1 MPRPKRSPRSRR
13 SRRPTRLRVDPFIAS
28 LLGSVALAALLPA
41 RGAAA
46 PAVSDAATGAVA
58 VLFFLYGARLSAR
71 EAWEGLKQW
80 RLHGTVLAVT
90 FGLFPLLGVAAHL
103 LVPDVLSPQLYQG
116 LLFLTLLPSTVQSS
130 IAFTA
135 IARGNTAAAV
145 CSATFSSLFGI
156 LLAPLLAAV
165 LLHTRGGIS
174 AGAVLE
180 IAEQLLLPFAAGQLL
195 RRWIAAR
202 MARHRSVLGL
212 VDRGSILLVV
222 YSAFSAA
229 VVGGMW
235 GTLSLPRLAALLVV
249 ESALLALILTAT
261 LLAGRRLGFDR
272 GDLIAIVFC
281 GSKKSL
287 ASGVPMAAVLFP
299 GAAAGL
305 MVLPLMLF
313 HQLQLMVCAVLARRW
328 AAPAQTAP
336 APAPTMPAPGRGP
349 GDRAPG
355 TPAAVGRRGT
365 GRDRAGPG

>member
-1 MPRPKRSPRSRR
+1 MPRPKTPIRPNTPLRLLRSR
-13 SRRPTRLRVDPFIAS
+13 LRIDPFIAS
-28 LLGSVALAALLPA
+28 LLGTVLVAALLPA

-46 PAVSDAATGAVA
+46 PVVSDAATAGVA
-58 VLFFLYGARLSAR
+58 VLFFLYGTRLSAR
-71 EAWEGLKQW
+71 EAWNGLKKW
-80 RLHGTVLAVT
+80 RLHTTVLAVT
-90 FGLFPLLGVAAHL
+90 FVLFPLLGTAAHL
-103 LVPDVLSPQLYQG
+103 LVPSVLPPELYQG

-130 IAFTA
+130 IAFTS

-156 LLAPLLAAV
+156 LLTPLLAAA

-174 AGAVLE
+174 PGTVLE
-180 IAEQLLLPFAAGQLL
+180 IAEQLLLPFAAGQVL
-195 RRWIAAR
+195 RRWIAPWTV
-202 MARHRSVLGL
+202 RHRSVLSL

-222 YSAFSAA
+222 YSAFGAA

-235 GTLSLPRLAALLVV
+235 ATLSLPRLAALLAV
-249 ESALLALILTAT
+249 ESALLALVLTVT
-261 LLAGRRLGFDR
+261 LLGGRRLGFDR

-299 GAAAGL
+299 GATAGL

-328 AAPAQTAP
+328 AAQAP
-336 APAPTMPAPGRGP
+336 AAEASRPDEALA
-349 GDRAPG
+349 RA
-355 TPAAVGRRGT
+355 
-365 GRDRAGPG
+365 

>member
-1 MPRPKRSPRSRR
+1 MPRPNRPLRSRLP
-13 SRRPTRLRVDPFIAS
+13 RRPARLRVDPFIAA
-28 LLGSVALAALLPA
+28 LLGTVAVAALLPA
-41 RGAAA
+41 HGAAA
-46 PAVSDAATGAVA
+46 PAFSDAATGAVA

-80 RLHGTVLAVT
+80 RLHGTVLTVT

-103 LVPDVLSPQLYQG
+103 LVPAVLSPQLYQG

-130 IAFTA
+130 IAFTS

-156 LLAPLLAAV
+156 VLTPLLAAV
-165 LLHTRGGIS
+165 LLHTEGGVS
-174 AGAVLE
+174 PGTVLE
-180 IAEQLLLPFAAGQLL
+180 IAEQLLLPFAAGQVL
-195 RRWIAAR
+195 RRWIAAW
-202 MARHRSVLGL
+202 MARHRAVLGL

-229 VVGGMW
+229 VVGGVW
-235 GTLSLPRLAALLVV
+235 GALSLPRLAALLGV
-249 ESALLALILTAT
+249 EAALLGVVLTAT
-261 LLAGRRLGFDR
+261 LLVGRRLGFGR
-272 GDLIAIVFC
+272 GDLVAIVFC

-328 AAPAQTAP
+328 GAQAEGAGSSAQPTAA
-336 APAPTMPAPGRGP
+336 
-349 GDRAPG
+349 RALDHV
-355 TPAAVGRRGT
+355 A
-365 GRDRAGPG
+365 

>member
-1 MPRPKRSPRSRR
+1 MPRPNRPLRSHLP
-13 SRRPTRLRVDPFIAS
+13 RRPARLRVDPFIAA
-28 LLGSVALAALLPA
+28 LLGTVAVAALLPA

-46 PAVSDAATGAVA
+46 PAFSDAATGAVA

-103 LVPDVLSPQLYQG
+103 LVPAVLSPQLYQG

-130 IAFTA
+130 IAFTS

-156 LLAPLLAAV
+156 ILTPLLAAV
-165 LLHTRGGIS
+165 LLHTKGGVS
-174 AGAVLE
+174 PGTVLE
-180 IAEQLLLPFAAGQLL
+180 IAEQLLLPFAAGQVL
-195 RRWIAAR
+195 RRWIAAW
-202 MARHRSVLGL
+202 MARHRAVLGL

-229 VVGGMW
+229 VVGGVW
-235 GTLSLPRLAALLVV
+235 GALSLPRLAALLGA
-249 ESALLALILTAT
+249 EAALLALVLTTT
-261 LLAGRRLGFDR
+261 LLVGRRLGFGR
-272 GDLIAIVFC
+272 GDLVAIVFC

-287 ASGVPMAAVLFP
+287 ASGVPMATVLFP
-299 GAAAGL
+299 GPAAGL

-328 AAPAQTAP
+328 GAQAESAGATAQPAAAPAL
-336 APAPTMPAPGRGP
+336 
-349 GDRAPG
+349 DH
-355 TPAAVGRRGT
+355 AA
-365 GRDRAGPG
+365 

>member
-1 MPRPKRSPRSRR
+1 MPRADRPFRSRI
-13 SRRPTRLRVDPFIAS
+13 PGRLPRVDPFIAS
-28 LLGSVALAALLPA
+28 LLATVALAALRPA

-46 PAVSDAATGAVA
+46 PLASGAATGAVA
-58 VLFFLYGARLSAR
+58 VLFFLYGARLSAK
-71 EAWEGLKQW
+71 EAWDGLKQW
-80 RLHGTVLAVT
+80 RLHGTVLTVT

-103 LVPDVLSPQLYQG
+103 LVPGLLSPQLYQG

-130 IAFTA
+130 IAFTS

-156 LLAPLLAAV
+156 VLTPLLAAF
-165 LLHTRGGIS
+165 LLHTKGGIS
-174 AGAVLE
+174 PGSVLQ

-195 RRWIAAR
+195 RRRLTAW
-202 MARHRSVLGL
+202 MARHRAVLGL

-229 VVGGMW
+229 VVGGIW
-235 GTLSLPRLAALLVV
+235 ATLSLPRLAALLLV
-249 ESALLALILTAT
+249 EAALLALVLTTT

-272 GDLIAIVFC
+272 ADLIAIVFC

-287 ASGVPMAAVLFP
+287 ASGVPMATVLFP
-299 GAAAGL
+299 GPAAGL

-328 AAPAQTAP
+328 GAQSQAVEAAATAV
-336 APAPTMPAPGRGP
+336 ATAPGRGTAP
-349 GDRAPG
+349 DR
-355 TPAAVGRRGT
+355 RRT
-365 GRDRAGPG
+365 SPSSVR

>member
-1 MPRPKRSPRSRR
+1 MPRPNRPLRSHLP
-13 SRRPTRLRVDPFIAS
+13 RRPSRLRVDPFIAA
-28 LLGSVALAALLPA
+28 LLGTVAVAALLPA

-46 PAVSDAATGAVA
+46 PAFSDAATGAVA

-103 LVPDVLSPQLYQG
+103 LVPAVLSPQLYQG

-130 IAFTA
+130 IAFTS

-156 LLAPLLAAV
+156 VLTPLLAAV
-165 LLHTRGGIS
+165 LLHTKGGVS
-174 AGAVLE
+174 PGTMLE
-180 IAEQLLLPFAAGQLL
+180 IAEQLLLPFAAGQVL
-195 RRWIAAR
+195 RRWIAAW
-202 MARHRSVLGL
+202 MARHRAVLGL

-229 VVGGMW
+229 VVGGVW
-235 GTLSLPRLAALLVV
+235 GALSLPRLAALLGA
-249 ESALLALILTAT
+249 EAALLALVLTAT
-261 LLAGRRLGFDR
+261 LLVGRRLGFGR
-272 GDLIAIVFC
+272 GDLVAIIFC

-299 GAAAGL
+299 GPAAGL

-328 AAPAQTAP
+328 GAQAESAGATAQPAAAPAL
-336 APAPTMPAPGRGP
+336 
-349 GDRAPG
+349 DH
-355 TPAAVGRRGT
+355 AA
-365 GRDRAGPG
+365 

>member
-1 MPRPKRSPRSRR
+1 MPRPNTPTRSRR
-13 SRRPTRLRVDPFIAS
+13 FPTRPVLHRCARLRVDPFIAS
-28 LLGSVALAALLPA
+28 LLGTVLLATVLPA
-41 RGAAA
+41 RGGAA
-46 PAVSDAATGAVA
+46 PVVSDAATGGVA

-71 EAWEGLKQW
+71 EAWNGLKQW

-90 FGLFPLLGVAAHL
+90 FLLFPLLGTAAHL
-103 LVPDVLSPQLYQG
+103 LVPTVLSPQLYQG

-130 IAFTA
+130 IAFTS
-135 IARGNTAAAV
+135 IGRGNTAAAV

-156 LLAPLLAAV
+156 LLTPLLAAV
-165 LLHTRGGIS
+165 LLHTKGGIS
-174 AGAVLE
+174 PGTVLE

-195 RRWIAAR
+195 RRWIAAWT
-202 MARHRSVLGL
+202 ARHRAVLAL

-222 YSAFSAA
+222 YSAFGAP

-235 GTLSLPRLAALLVV
+235 DTLSLPRLAALLVA
-249 ESALLALILTAT
+249 ESVLLALVLTIT

-299 GAAAGL
+299 GPAAGL

-328 AAPAQTAP
+328 GAEAQAAEAA
-336 APAPTMPAPGRGP
+336 A
-349 GDRAPG
+349 RAKP
-355 TPAAVGRRGT
+355 VRVL
-365 GRDRAGPG
+365 DHSV

>member
-1 MPRPKRSPRSRR
+1 MPGPNAPAPLHTRRIGRISRLRGRPLLRR
-13 SRRPTRLRVDPFIAS
+13 LGRLRVDPFIAS
-28 LLGSVALAALLPA
+28 LLGTVAIAALLPA

-46 PAVSDAATGAVA
+46 PVVSDAATGGVA

-71 EAWEGLKQW
+71 EAWNGLKQW

-90 FGLFPLLGVAAHL
+90 FVLFPLLGTAAHL
-103 LVPDVLSPQLYQG
+103 LVPSVLTPQLYQG

-130 IAFTA
+130 IAFTS

-145 CSATFSSLFGI
+145 CSATFSSLFGV
-156 LLAPLLAAV
+156 LLTPLLAAV
-165 LLHTRGGIS
+165 LLHTKGGVS
-174 AGAVLE
+174 AGTVLE
-180 IAEQLLLPFAAGQLL
+180 IAEQLLLPFALGQVL
-195 RRWIAAR
+195 RRWIAAWT
-202 MARHRSVLGL
+202 ARHRAVLAL

-235 GTLSLPRLAALLVV
+235 STLSLPRLGALLVT
-249 ESALLALILTAT
+249 ESVLLALVLTAT
-261 LLAGRRLGFDR
+261 LLGGRRLGFDR

-328 AAPAQTAP
+328 AAQAP
-336 APAPTMPAPGRGP
+336 AAEAGRP
-349 GDRAPG
+349 NEALARA
-355 TPAAVGRRGT
+355 
-365 GRDRAGPG
+365 

>member
-1 MPRPKRSPRSRR
+1 MPRPNRSLRSPRLR
-13 SRRPTRLRVDPFIAS
+13 RLRVDPFIAS
-28 LLGSVALAALLPA
+28 LLGTVAFAAVLPA

-46 PAVSDAATGAVA
+46 PAVSDAAVGAVA

-71 EAWEGLKQW
+71 EALDGLKRW
-80 RLHGTVLAVT
+80 RLHGIVLAVT
-90 FGLFPLLGVAAHL
+90 FGLFPLLGIAARV
-103 LVPDVLSPQLYQG
+103 LVPGLLSPQLYQG

-130 IAFTA
+130 IAFTS

-145 CSATFSSLFGI
+145 CSATFSTLFGI
-156 LLAPLLAAV
+156 VLTPLLAAF
-165 LLHTRGGIS
+165 LLHTKGGIS
-174 AGAVLE
+174 PGSVLE

-195 RRWIAAR
+195 RRWIAAW

-229 VVGGMW
+229 VVGGVW
-235 GTLSLPRLAALLVV
+235 GALSLPRLGALFVV
-249 ESALLALILTAT
+249 EAVLLALVLTTT

-272 GDLIAIVFC
+272 GDMIAIVFC

-287 ASGVPMAAVLFP
+287 ASGVPMASVLFP

-328 AAPAQTAP
+328 GAQS
-336 APAPTMPAPGRGP
+336 
-349 GDRAPG
+349 
-355 TPAAVGRRGT
+355 PAAAT
-365 GRDRAGPG
+365 GAAGAGAEPVMAGVESS